1 MFKLEDANKKSGKL
15 TVRINGETYSG
26 DNKQDLIN
34 KVLTIREKYNTS
46 FDNMLV
52 DLEIVATDMEEYN
65 G

>member
-1 MFKLEDANKKSGKL
+1 MFKLEGANKETGKL
-15 TVRINGETYSG
+15 TVKINGETYSG

>member
-1 MFKLEDANKKSGKL
+1 MFKLEDANNKNGKL